1 MLQRGQF
8 LGDVFWGMRQPAA
21 QHIKLDFDAEER
33 LKDAVVEIA
42 GDAAAFAF
50 DGAYAQAAQQ
60 KQIFKWRA
68 KMPDNAFEALEVLRK
83 MRAPRVCQH
92 EPADGFVIEIDRHAK
107 HGAQA
112 QLLPGLLREP
122 GQFGKMLAVVAIP
135 AKGGAQAVPWIPAN
149 AGFGIV
155 EEKDLSLR

>member
-60 KQIFKWRA
+60 KQIFEWRA
-68 KMPDNAFEALEVLRK
+68 EKPDKPFGALGGPQKNTAPPPCTQPAAHGVVLEK
-83 MRAPRVCQH
+83 SPSCSPSGPPTTP
-92 EPADGFVIEIDRHAK
+92 PA
-107 HGAQA
+107 
-112 QLLPGLLREP
+112 L
-122 GQFGKMLAVVAIP
+122 
-135 AKGGAQAVPWIPAN
+135 
-149 AGFGIV
+149 
-155 EEKDLSLR
+155 

>member
-60 KQIFKWRA
+60 KQIFEWRA
-68 KMPDNAFEALEVLRK
+68 KKPGKAVEEAEGPRK
-83 MRAPRVCQH
+83 KRAPRGCH
-92 EPADGFVIEIDRHAK
+92 DEPAAGVRIENVRH
-107 HGAQA
+107 HQ
-112 QLLPGLLREP
+112 QRRPTPLLLR
-122 GQFGKMLAVVAIP
+122 
-135 AKGGAQAVPWIPAN
+135 
-149 AGFGIV
+149 
-155 EEKDLSLR
+155 S